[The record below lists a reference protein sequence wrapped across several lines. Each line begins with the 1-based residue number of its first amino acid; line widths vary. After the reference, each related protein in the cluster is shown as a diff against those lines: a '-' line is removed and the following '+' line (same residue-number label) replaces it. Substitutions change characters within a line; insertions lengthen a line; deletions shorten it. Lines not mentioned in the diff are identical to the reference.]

1 MNWYYVSQ
9 GQQAG
14 PVTQE
19 ELLALVREGKI
30 SEETLVWREGMP
42 NWTAFHQ
49 ANIPTTLPNTPP
61 PPFQPPPAPNPNE
74 ALCVECGKIVPI
86 EETIQ
91 YGNVRVCAACKPVF
105 LQKLAEG
112 AKINATAG
120 AVELHYA
127 GFWIRFAAKFIDG
140 LILGIPLWVIMFIV
154 MGTTGAFSEPG
165 NRGTEPNAVSTV
177 LILLLELGFMVVH
190 VGYQIFFL
198 GKYGATP
205 GKMLCKLQVVLS
217 DGTRFGYGLATGRT
231 FAEML
236 SGMVCYIGYLM
247 VPFDNPQKRALH
259 DHICNTRVVHK

>member
-30 SEETLVWREGMP
+30 SEETLVWQEGMP

-49 ANIPTTLPNTPP
+49 ANITAAPPNAPP
-61 PPFQPPPAPNPNE
+61 SFQPPPAPNPNE
-74 ALCVECGKIVPI
+74 ALCVECGKIVPLD
-86 EETIQ
+86 ETIQ

-105 LQKLAEG
+105 MQKLAEG
-112 AKINATAG
+112 ARIPVTTPG
-120 AVELHYA
+120 AELRYA

-140 LILGIPLWVIMFIV
+140 LILGIPVWVIMFIV
-154 MGTTGAFSEPG
+154 MATTGGLPQAG
-165 NRGTEPNAVSTV
+165 NRQAEPSGVGTV